1 MREFAVQGYNAKPH
15 SSPWIVLGSLFF
27 VQIKSGAGFYQCLSS
42 SFPVSQANS
51 AFSGKVTLLSLK

>member
-42 SFPVSQANS
+42 SFERLMS
-51 AFSGKVTLLSLK
+51 